1 MPTYRKMARTQYDS
15 RYERDAKENQHG
27 QQESGHDQLGMVLK
41 RRNLATLRDSSFR
54 TRRLLPAVVE
64 LQPAVQAMI
73 QPSSEEPLDGA
84 PGRL

>member
-1 MPTYRKMARTQYDS
+1 MPTYRKMARAQYDS
-15 RYERDAKENQHG
+15 RYERNAKENQHG
-27 QQESGHDQLGMVLK
+27 RQESGDDQPGVRK
-41 RRNLATLRDSSFR
+41 QQNLTTLRDSSFR
-54 TRRLLPAVVE
+54 MWRLLAAVVE